1 MKMIEAAHAW
11 PHPSRLA
18 SCVEPRRAVRL
29 REGSAPALDPEEEG
43 GADRCMQETYNPKFV
58 KFRNSRDIILAQSTR
73 NPNTGG
79 SEEQEAQR
87 GVS

>member
-1 MKMIEAAHAW
+1 MQGRIQVAW
-11 PHPSRLA
+11 HLA
-18 SCVEPRRAVRL
+18 LNRGEQW
-29 REGSAPALDPEEEG
+29 SAPALDPEEEG
-43 GADRCMQETYNPKFV
+43 GQTDACRKRRTPNLS
-58 KFRNSRDIILAQSTR
+58 FRNSRDIILAQSTR